1 MWLYMKHMKHMLV
14 LLVVYFGVAITVYI
28 DTGLGHFGRC
38 SYTSNFLLWFSCGFE
53 PERSSVCRMCDLH
66 YQYDQCSICF
76 NCLTYQGVPSYK
88 ETCPTAVTATVKRQA
103 GCLCSKDQ
111 HCQSSLCYGSIGAKK
126 ILGHGVCQY
135 AARPLVKK
143 CSEVQTCGACATSN
157 YRSLTGTGACVW

>member
-1 MWLYMKHMKHMLV
+1 MKHTKHMLV
-14 LLVVYFGVAITVYI
+14 LLVVYFGVAITVYRYK
-28 DTGLGHFGRC
+28 LGSLWAMCLYEQFFVVVFFDAV
-38 SYTSNFLLWFSCGFE
+38 SNQN
-53 PERSSVCRMCDLH
+53 DLVGAECVT
-66 YQYDQCSICF
+66 YITNTMLACF